1 MKIHAVAEQVV
12 DAINFIAYSRA
23 SKEAL
28 KSANLL
34 KSLDIN
40 ALIVGEEGVGK
51 KTLAKY
57 ILNAPIIDGSKNIDI
72 ILNLILEYEKLIISN
87 FDKIKR
93 LDMLFEALKKNK
105 TRIIATTSKDI
116 FNKISDKFFSL
127 SINLPPLRERRE
139 DVYPLAKKFLEDA
152 KRDFYLADIN
162 IKIKQANLDLQRNCY
177 SLKFSIYKL
186 VIEKLMNEDDIMQ
199 ILHEILL
206 ERVGSGNDYRDNLYI
221 YEIPLI
227 KAGFSKFKSQLKIA
241 ENFGLNRNTLRK
253 KINEY
258 KLEEKICNL
267 VKK

>member
-1 MKIHAVAEQVV
+1 MHAVAEQVV

-40 ALIVGEEGVGK
+40 ALISGEVGVGK
-51 KTLAKY
+51 ATLAKY
-57 ILNAPIIDGSKNIDI
+57 ILNAPVVDGSENIDTI
-72 ILNLILEYEKLIISN
+72 INLILEHKKLIISN
-87 FDKIKR
+87 FDKIKH
-93 LDMLFEALKKNK
+93 LDMLLKTLKTDK

-127 SINLPPLRERRE
+127 SINLPPLRDRKE
-139 DVYPLAKKFLEDA
+139 DIYPLAKKFLEDA
-152 KRDFYLADIN
+152 KRDFGLDDVDIE
-162 IKIKQANLDLQRNCY
+162 IKYDELDLRRNCY

-186 VIEKLMNEDDIMQ
+186 IIKELMNEEDIMQ
-199 ILHEILL
+199 MLQKLFL
-206 ERVGSGNDYRDNLYI
+206 ERLGSGNDYRDNLYI

-227 KAGFSKFKSQLKIA
+227 NAGFLKFKSQLKIA
-241 ENFGLNRNTLRK
+241 ESFGLNRNTLRK

-258 KLEEKICNL
+258 KL
-267 VKK
+267 

>member
-1 MKIHAVAEQVV
+1 MYAVAVQVV
-12 DAINFIAYSRA
+12 DAVNFIAYSRA

-40 ALIVGEEGVGK
+40 ALITGENGVGK
-51 KTLAKY
+51 VTLAKY
-57 ILNAPIIDGSKNIDI
+57 ILNAPVVDGSKNIDI
-72 ILNLILEYEKLIISN
+72 ILNLILEHKKLIISN
-87 FDKIKR
+87 FDKVKY
-93 LDMLFEALKKNK
+93 LDILFETLKKNK

-152 KRDFYLADIN
+152 KRDFGFDDIDIE
-162 IKIKQANLDLQRNCY
+162 IKDDKLDLQRNCY

-186 VIEKLMNEDDIMQ
+186 VIKELMDEEDIMQ
-199 ILHEILL
+199 MLQELFL
-206 ERVGSGNDYRDNLYI
+206 ERLGSGNDYRDNLYI

-227 KAGFSKFKSQLKIA
+227 KAAFLKFKSQLKIA
-241 ENFGLNRNTLRK
+241 DKFGINRNTLRK

-258 KLEEKICNL
+258 QL
-267 VKK
+267 